1 MEEIVCGFERDG
13 RTGSRAPSLLLHS
26 CCAPCSSS
34 VITTLADFFRITV
47 FYYNPNIDEKDEYE
61 KRAREQERL
70 VALLPTPL
78 PVRFLE
84 GEYRSADFLETAER
98 FADEPEG
105 GARCTFC
112 YGLRLEKTAH
122 TAAEGGFD
130 YFCSTLSVS
139 PLKDAVR
146 INSIGQSLAGKHGV
160 AWLPSDFKKNDG
172 YKKSVE
178 LSRTYD
184 LYRQDYCGCSFSR
197 RAREMDGTRINRG

>member
-146 INSIGQSLAGKHGV
+146 INSIGEKRRVQKIGRTEQDLRSVPAGLLRLFLLA
-160 AWLPSDFKKNDG
+160 A
-172 YKKSVE
+172 
-178 LSRTYD
+178 RTGNG
-184 LYRQDYCGCSFSR
+184 RHPHKQG
-197 RAREMDGTRINRG
+197 INRSSSGSTGKRNF